1 MYLLVFH
8 FKPKKENEEFIDKVI
23 GAYVSVL
30 IDYKDYEGVIELS
43 KYYIEQEK
51 WEVIDL
57 ESEYFTFN
65 EKEQLPADYQQ
76 YFDEIKEYGYSVI
89 FNTYDE
95 EE

>member
-1 MYLLVFH
+1 MYHIVFH
-8 FKPKKENEEFIDKVI
+8 CKPQKANEEFFAKVI

-43 KYYIEQEK
+43 RFYIEQEK
-51 WEVIDL
+51 WEIIHL
-57 ESEYFTFN
+57 EDKYFTFN
-65 EKEQLPADYQQ
+65 KKEELPVDYQQ
-76 YFDEIKEYGYSVI
+76 YYEEIEEYGYSII